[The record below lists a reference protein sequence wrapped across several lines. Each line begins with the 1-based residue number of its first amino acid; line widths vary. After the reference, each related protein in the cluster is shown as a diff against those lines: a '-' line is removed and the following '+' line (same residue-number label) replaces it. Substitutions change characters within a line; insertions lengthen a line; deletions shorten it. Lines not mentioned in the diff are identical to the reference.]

1 MGSNVLNSR
10 TPLKYSSNSVWKNQ
24 KLWRGDEEPSH
35 HETTVNARKKKKSIK
50 SPQNAKM
57 RGRVDGEGRREIEMS
72 LSKAKSQFLSC
83 GKNRIKLGEK

>member
-24 KLWRGDEEPSH
+24 KLWRGGEEPSH
-35 HETTVNARKKKKSIK
+35 HETTVNARGKKSIK